1 MAGVRPQKLT
11 VSKIKSRLLNTA
23 QSSLYRLT
31 LSVPQAVRN
40 RLSLSSLDYD
50 NISLLCSE
58 AVLPGSSL
66 TTHEA
71 TNDYAGVTEKMA
83 YRRMYDETISLTFY
97 VDRDYKVLKLF
108 ETWMDYIT
116 GIDDT
121 STYETPYVSYR
132 MSYPVTYK
140 NNIFIT
146 KFEKDQ
152 FMREYSNSRKASAR
166 VPRTILDYTFVNA
179 FPLSLTSMPVSYEGA
194 QVLKCNVS
202 FNFIRYVQKR
212 RATIR
217 QGSGDMTVTR
227 DMIVNNEPMETVG
240 GTDSDLFGGYER
252 NDWVDAAFAM
262 ANPNPLKALNP
273 AWHEATTR
281 PIRNMMSK

>member
-281 PIRNMMSK
+281 PIKNMMSK

>member
-1 MAGVRPQKLT
+1 MAGVRPQKLS

-31 LSVPQAVRN
+31 IPVPQAVRN
-40 RLSLSSLDYD
+40 RVSLNSLDYD
-50 NISLLCSE
+50 NINLLCCE
-58 AVLPGSSL
+58 AALPGSSL

-121 STYETPYVSYR
+121 STYEAPYVSYR

-146 KFEKDQ
+146 KFESDQ

-166 VPRTILDYTFVNA
+166 VPRTMLEYTFVNA

-212 RATIR
+212 RALVK
-217 QGSGDMTVTR
+217 QGSGDITVTR
-227 DMIVNNEPMETVG
+227 DMIVNNTPMGVG
-240 GTDSDLFGGYER
+240 NDIGGNDQDLFGNYE
-252 NDWVDAAFAM
+252 NKFLDAAFAHV
-262 ANPNPLKALNP
+262 NPNPLKYTNP
-273 AWHEATTR
+273 EFWRATTG
-281 PIRNMMSK
+281 PLTK

>member
-40 RLSLSSLDYD
+40 RMSLSSLDYD

-281 PIRNMMSK
+281 PIKNMMSK

>member
-31 LSVPQAVRN
+31 IPVPQAVRN
-40 RLSLSSLDYD
+40 RVSLNSLDYD
-50 NISLLCSE
+50 NINLLCCE
-58 AVLPGSSL
+58 AALPGSSL

-121 STYETPYVSYR
+121 STYEAPYVSYR

-146 KFEKDQ
+146 KFESDQ

-166 VPRTILDYTFVNA
+166 VPRTMLEYTFVNA
-179 FPLSLTSMPVSYEGA
+179 FPLSLTSMPVSYEGS

-212 RATIR
+212 RAMVK
-217 QGSGDMTVTR
+217 QGSGDITVTR
-227 DMIVNNEPMETVG
+227 DMIVNNESMAFGNPIG
-240 GTDSDLFGGYER
+240 GNEDQSLFENYDTTITDGIFNMTTAG
-252 NDWVDAAFAM
+252 
-262 ANPNPLKALNP
+262 NP
-273 AWHEATTR
+273 AARFMATGKLL
-281 PIRNMMSK
+281 PY

>member
-1 MAGVRPQKLT
+1 MAGVRPTKLT

-31 LSVPQAVRN
+31 IPVPQAVRD
-40 RLSLSSLDYD
+40 RVSLNSLDYD
-50 NISLLCSE
+50 NVNLLCCE
-58 AVLPGSSL
+58 AALPGSSL
-66 TTHEA
+66 TTHES

-97 VDRDYKVLKLF
+97 VDREYKVLKLF

-152 FMREYSNSRKASAR
+152 FMREYSHSRKASAR
-166 VPRTILDYTFVNA
+166 VPRTMLEYTFVNA

-281 PIRNMMSK
+281 PIKNMMSK